1 MLAKVEAMNTS
12 LKPNTE
18 SQMTILGDVHDY
30 WNRES
35 CGAGVTDAAKHS
47 REYFEEIE
55 QYRYLVEPEI
65 FAFAQFTRHSGQ
77 KMLEVGVG
85 AGTDFLQ
92 WCRAGTQA
100 HGIDLTEEAIA
111 NVRERLAVYGQHA
124 AELKVGNAE
133 SLPYPDNAFDLVYS
147 WGVIHHSP
155 DTEKAF
161 SEIARVV
168 RKGGTV
174 KLMLY
179 HRHSLVALY
188 LWIRYALLRGRP
200 WRSLSDVVYHHME
213 SIGTKSYTRSEIHDM
228 AGRHGLSVRA
238 IDVTASP
245 TYDLL
250 AQYPRPMRAIAY
262 VLASVAGYS
271 RCGWYM
277 RIEMT
282 K

>member
-1 MLAKVEAMNTS
+1 MKKVGITA
-12 LKPNTE
+12 
-18 SQMTILGDVHDY
+18 MTILGEVHDY

-35 CGAGVTDAAKHS
+35 CGTGVAKAQKHS

-55 QYRYLVEPEI
+55 QYRYRVEPEI

-77 KMLEVGVG
+77 TMLEVGVG

-92 WCRAGTQA
+92 WCRAGTLA

-111 NVRERLAVYGQHA
+111 NVRERLSLYGQRA
-124 AELKVGNAE
+124 VELKVANAE
-133 SLPYPDNAFDLVYS
+133 NLPYADNTFDLVYS

-161 SEIARVV
+161 AEISRVV

-179 HRHSLVALY
+179 HRHSLVAFY
-188 LWIRYALLRGRP
+188 LWVRYALLRARP

-213 SIGTKSYTRSEIHDM
+213 SIGTKAYTRAEIRQM
-228 AGRHGLSVRA
+228 ARRHGLSVQS

-250 AQYPRPMRAIAY
+250 GQYSWPLRAGAY
-262 VLASVAGYS
+262 VLASLAGFS

>member
-1 MLAKVEAMNTS
+1 MPL
-12 LKPNTE
+12 
-18 SQMTILGDVHDY
+18 LGEVHDY

-35 CGAGVTDAAKHS
+35 CGAGVTDAPKHS

-55 QYRYLVEPEI
+55 RYRYLVEPEI

-92 WCRAGTQA
+92 WCRAGTEA

-111 NVRERLAVYGQHA
+111 NVRERLNIYGQHA
-124 AELKVGNAE
+124 AELKVANAE
-133 SLPYPDNAFDLVYS
+133 ALPFLDETFDLVYS

-168 RKGGTV
+168 RKAGTV

-179 HRHSLVALY
+179 HRHSLVAFY
-188 LWIRYALLRGRP
+188 LWVRYALLRGRP
-200 WRSLSDVVYHHME
+200 WRSLSDVVHHHME
-213 SIGTKSYTRSEIHDM
+213 SIGTRAYTRSEVRDM
-228 AGRHGLSVRA
+228 ARRNGLSVRA

-250 AQYPRPMRAIAY
+250 GKYPWPLRAGAY
-262 VLASVAGYS
+262 VLAAVLGFS

-277 RIEMT
+277 RIEMA

>member
-1 MLAKVEAMNTS
+1 
-12 LKPNTE
+12 
-18 SQMTILGDVHDY
+18 MTILGEVHDY

-35 CGAGVTDAAKHS
+35 CGAGVTDAPKHS

-55 QYRYLVEPEI
+55 QYRYRVEPEI
-65 FAFAQFTRHSGQ
+65 FAFAQFTRHAGE

-100 HGIDLTEEAIA
+100 YGIDLTEEAIA
-111 NVRERLAVYGQHA
+111 NVRERLNVYGQHA
-124 AELKVGNAE
+124 AELKVANAE
-133 SLPYPDNAFDLVYS
+133 SLPYPDDTFDLVYS

-155 DTEKAF
+155 DPEKAF
-161 SEIARVV
+161 SEIARVT
-168 RKGGTV
+168 RSGGTV

-188 LWIRYALLRGRP
+188 LWVRYGLLRGRP
-200 WRSLSDVVYHHME
+200 WRSLSDVMYHHME
-213 SIGTKSYTRSEIHDM
+213 SIGTRAYTRSEIRDM
-228 AGRHGLSVRA
+228 ARRHGLSVRSV
-238 IDVTASP
+238 DVTASP

-250 AQYPRPMRAIAY
+250 AQYPWPLRAIAY
-262 VLASVAGYS
+262 VLASLLGYS

-277 RIEMT
+277 RIEMA

>member
-1 MLAKVEAMNTS
+1 MS
-12 LKPNTE
+12 LLDE
-18 SQMTILGDVHDY
+18 VHDY

-35 CGAGVTDAAKHS
+35 CGAGVAAAPKHS
-47 REYFEEIE
+47 REYFDEIE
-55 QYRYLVEPEI
+55 SYRYTVEPEI
-65 FAFAQFTRHSGQ
+65 FAFAQFTRHFGE

-92 WCRAGTQA
+92 WCRAGTRA
-100 HGIDLTEEAIA
+100 HGIDLTEEAIE
-111 NVRERLAVYGQHA
+111 NVRERLRIFGQQA

-133 SLPYPDNAFDLVYS
+133 NLPYPDNSFDLVYS

-161 SEIARVV
+161 AEIARVV

-179 HRHSLVALY
+179 HRHSLVAFY
-188 LWIRYALLRGRP
+188 LWVRYAVLRARP
-200 WRSLSDVVYHHME
+200 WRSLSDVIYHHME
-213 SIGTKSYTRSEIHDM
+213 SIGTKAYTRREIHQM
-228 AGRHGLSVRA
+228 ATRHGLLVRN

-250 AQYPRPMRAIAY
+250 GQYPLPLRAGAY
-262 VLASVAGYS
+262 LLAALAGYS

-277 RIEMT
+277 RIELT

>member
-1 MLAKVEAMNTS
+1 
-12 LKPNTE
+12 
-18 SQMTILGDVHDY
+18 MTTLGDVHDY

-35 CGAGVTDAAKHS
+35 CGAGVTAAAKHS

-55 QYRYLVEPEI
+55 QYRYRVEPEI

-111 NVRERLAVYGQHA
+111 NVRERLNIYGQRA
-124 AELKVGNAE
+124 AELKVANAE
-133 SLPYPDNAFDLVYS
+133 SLPYPDNTFDLVYS

-161 SEIARVV
+161 SEIARVT
-168 RKGGTV
+168 RKGGSI

-188 LWIRYALLRGRP
+188 LWVRYALLGGRP

-213 SIGTKSYTRSEIHDM
+213 SIGTRAYTRSEVREM
-228 AGRHGLSVRA
+228 ARRHGLSVRN

-250 AQYPRPMRAIAY
+250 AQYPWPLRAIAY
-262 VLASVAGYS
+262 VLASALGYS

-277 RIEMT
+277 RLEFT

>member
-1 MLAKVEAMNTS
+1 MEQSRLRGLDK
-12 LKPNTE
+12 
-18 SQMTILGDVHDY
+18 MTILGDVHDY

-35 CGAGVTDAAKHS
+35 CGAGVTDAPKHS

-65 FAFAQFTRHSGQ
+65 FAFAQFTRHTGQ

-92 WCRAGTQA
+92 WCRAGAQA

-111 NVRERLAVYGQHA
+111 NVCERLKIYGQQA
-124 AELKVGNAE
+124 AELRVGNAE
-133 SLPYPDNAFDLVYS
+133 SLPYPDDTFDLVYS

-168 RKGGTV
+168 RIGGTV

-179 HRHSLVALY
+179 HRHSLVAFY
-188 LWIRYALLRGRP
+188 LWIRYALFRGRP
-200 WRSLSDVVYHHME
+200 WRSLSDVVHHHME
-213 SIGTKSYTRSEIHDM
+213 SIGTRAYTRPEIHDM
-228 AGRHGLSVRA
+228 ARRNGLSVRN

-250 AQYPRPMRAIAY
+250 AQYPRPLRAIAY
-262 VLASVAGYS
+262 VLACVLGYS

>member
-1 MLAKVEAMNTS
+1 
-12 LKPNTE
+12 
-18 SQMTILGDVHDY
+18 MTILGEVHDY

-35 CGAGVTDAAKHS
+35 CGAGITAAPKHS

-55 QYRYLVEPEI
+55 QYRYRVEPEI

-111 NVRERLAVYGQHA
+111 NVRERLNVYGQHA
-124 AELKVGNAE
+124 AELKVANAE
-133 SLPYPDNAFDLVYS
+133 SLPYPDNTFDLVYS
-147 WGVIHHSP
+147 WGAIHHSP

-161 SEIARVV
+161 SEIARVT
-168 RKGGTV
+168 RRGGTI

-188 LWIRYALLRGRP
+188 LWVRYALLRGRP
-200 WRSLSDVVYHHME
+200 WRSLSHVVYHHME
-213 SIGTKSYTRSEIHDM
+213 STGTRAYTRSEIRDM
-228 AGRHGLSVRA
+228 ARRHGLSVRSTN
-238 IDVTASP
+238 VTASP

-250 AQYPRPMRAIAY
+250 AQYPWPLRAVAY
-262 VLASVAGYS
+262 VLASLLGHS

-277 RIEMT
+277 RVEMI

>member
-1 MLAKVEAMNTS
+1 MNTG
-12 LKPNTE
+12 LKPKTQ
-18 SQMTILGDVHDY
+18 SQTALLGDVHDY

-35 CGAGVTDAAKHS
+35 CGAGLTDAPKHS
-47 REYFEEIE
+47 RQYFEEIE
-55 QYRYLVEPEI
+55 EYRYLVEPEI

-111 NVRERLAVYGQHA
+111 NVRERLAIYGQRA
-124 AELKVGNAE
+124 EELKVGNAE
-133 SLPYPDNAFDLVYS
+133 SLPYPDGTFDLIYS

-161 SEIARVV
+161 CEIARVV
-168 RKGGTV
+168 RQGGTV

-179 HRHSLVALY
+179 HRHSLVAFY
-188 LWIRYALLRGRP
+188 LWVRYALLRGRP

-213 SIGTKSYTRSEIHDM
+213 SIGTKAYTRAEIHDM
-228 AGRHGLSVRA
+228 ARRNGLSVRK

-250 AQYPRPMRAIAY
+250 AQYPRPLQMLAY
-262 VLASVAGYS
+262 LLASVLGYH